1 MRFIPVDKY
10 EKQML
15 EKAYVRIMLDDDTY
29 SSGFAKLLPH
39 TPEDDL
45 EDEPSMNRT
54 HDSTDM
60 KKESPMKT
68 RRNQETK
75 YLKLVWDQPFF
86 IKIGDQKD
94 LSKTSVY
101 MMICFNT

>member
-68 RRNQETK
+68 RRNPETK